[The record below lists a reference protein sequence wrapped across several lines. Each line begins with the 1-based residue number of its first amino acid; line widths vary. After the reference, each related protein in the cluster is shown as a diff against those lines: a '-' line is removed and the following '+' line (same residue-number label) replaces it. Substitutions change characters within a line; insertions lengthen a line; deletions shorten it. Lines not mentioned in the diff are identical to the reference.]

1 MADETRHGWLL
12 RGSAD
17 AYSAAP
23 YVDFSTWDGV
33 VPRIRQEVF
42 SGFGVFQFLE
52 GFCFRVGT
60 NVSNCHISRAM
71 LFYQFNAI

>member
-1 MADETRHGWLL
+1 MTDETRHGWLL

-33 VPRIRQEVF
+33 VPRIPFRR
-42 SGFGVFQFLE
+42 E
-52 GFCFRVGT
+52 GAER
-60 NVSNCHISRAM
+60 
-71 LFYQFNAI
+71 L